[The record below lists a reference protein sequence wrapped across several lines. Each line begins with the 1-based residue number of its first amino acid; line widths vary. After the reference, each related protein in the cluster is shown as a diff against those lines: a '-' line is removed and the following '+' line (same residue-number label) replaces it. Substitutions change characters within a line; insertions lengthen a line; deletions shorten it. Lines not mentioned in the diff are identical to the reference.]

1 MGKFISRRN
10 PIQASA
16 LKRRELGTVIRHHSE
31 WEDVRFTRVAGGWKR
46 ERTDF
51 SGLRPEVVSS
61 ATVADECNKALG
73 CRQSWA
79 EVY

>member
-31 WEDVRFTRVAGGWKR
+31 WEDVEFVRVRGGWLR
-46 ERTDF
+46 ERVDVT
-51 SGLRPEVVSS
+51 GETPTVVSS
-61 ATVADECNKALG
+61 ATVAEECNHAFG
-73 CRQSWA
+73 CKESWA